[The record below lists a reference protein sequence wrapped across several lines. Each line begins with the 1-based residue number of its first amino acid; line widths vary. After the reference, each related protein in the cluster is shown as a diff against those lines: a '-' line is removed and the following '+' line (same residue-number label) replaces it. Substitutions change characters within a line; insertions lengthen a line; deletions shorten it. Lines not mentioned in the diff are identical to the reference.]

1 MSAKLG
7 AQSIGGKI
15 RNIMVGILI
24 GFLVIGFAIWG
35 INDVFS
41 PSAKN
46 SIAAIGDTEISGDEF
61 ETAFRRELENMG
73 RESGSTL
80 SHAEAFQQGVHSRVL
95 GGLIQQQVINV
106 DANDLGIGVNRKLA
120 RDEVSKIPVFVDELT
135 GKFSEQKYLSALAQN
150 RVTRAEFER
159 DVERDLRRAQTIPA
173 IVDGV
178 EAPKAFAELRYK
190 FLTEQRKARV
200 LTITRDAVAAPEDPD
215 DATLKSFIA
224 EREAA
229 FTAPEYRRVTMLRI
243 EDFDLTPD
251 ITVTEEELQAAFD
264 YKVELGELGSPE
276 TRSLVQMIAPN
287 QETAQKAAD
296 LLKTEQEPSVIASG
310 LGLIEPD
317 VYIDVVSTDIID
329 PETAKAAFE
338 MGDGEIKV
346 LLGSLGQWYAV
357 KVTGI
362 TPQVT
367 PDFSSMKDE
376 LTDTLKKEHA
386 QEKLYDL
393 TTDIETAMDE
403 GASLEEIATK
413 TGITLQSFDYVDR
426 LGQTQDGMK
435 MSGVAYLL
443 GVAEDDILL
452 TEIFTNDLGFETD
465 LFETSNGGYAAIRVD
480 DVINSVLKPFEEIK
494 DQSTAMWKT
503 LQIDTAINE
512 LMLETA
518 GKAQTG
524 TSLDDLAKEIGN
536 GATVEDV
543 ILVRSAPNDTLGPA
557 VQVGLLEAKVGDI
570 ERGQGAKPLTR
581 QIAELTTIVANA
593 DGLAG
598 QFADALQEQASNAV
612 RSDLQRAYQD
622 AVLAENPLQENPEKI
637 RSLLGL
643 DSGS

>member
-35 INDVFS
+35 INDVF
-41 PSAKN
+41 
-46 SIAAIGDTEISGDEF
+46 
-61 ETAFRRELENMG
+61 
-73 RESGSTL
+73 
-80 SHAEAFQQGVHSRVL
+80 
-95 GGLIQQQVINV
+95 
-106 DANDLGIGVNRKLA
+106 
-120 RDEVSKIPVFVDELT
+120 
-135 GKFSEQKYLSALAQN
+135 LSALAQN

-200 LTITRDAVAAPEDPD
+200 LTITRDAVAEPEDPD

-229 FTAPEYRRVTMLRI
+229 FTAPEYRRVMMLRI

-251 ITVTEEELQAAFD
+251 ITVTEDELQAAFD

-296 LLKTEQEPSVIASG
+296 LLKTEQEPSVISSG

-357 KVTGI
+357 KVTDI

-480 DVINSVLKPFEEIK
+480 DVINSALKPFEEIK

-536 GATVEDV
+536 GARVEDV

-570 ERGQGAKPLTR
+570 E
-581 QIAELTTIVANA
+581 
-593 DGLAG
+593 
-598 QFADALQEQASNAV
+598 
-612 RSDLQRAYQD
+612 
-622 AVLAENPLQENPEKI
+622 KI
-637 RSLLGL
+637 RKKLDPFLDLIAAANVWTKLSNTDGFHAGL
-643 DSGS
+643 

>member
-1 MSAKLG
+1 MSAKIS
-7 AQSIGGKI
+7 AQSVGAKI
-15 RNIMVGILI
+15 KALMVGVLI

-41 PSAKN
+41 PSSKN
-46 SIAAIGDTEISGDEF
+46 AIASIGKSEISGDAF
-61 ETAFRRELENMG
+61 ETAFRRELESMS

-106 DANDLGIGVNRKLA
+106 DADELGIGVNRKLA
-120 RDEVSKIPVFVDELT
+120 REEVSKIPVFIDELT
-135 GKFSEQKYLSALAQN
+135 GEFSEQKYTSALASN
-150 RVTRAEFER
+150 RISRADFEK

-200 LTITRDAVAAPEDPD
+200 LTLTRDAVPAPAEPD
-215 DATLKSFIA
+215 EATLKSFIT

-229 FTAPEYRRVTMLRI
+229 FTAPEYRRATLIRI

-251 ITVTEEELQAAFD
+251 ITVEEEELKAAFE

-276 TRSLVQMIAPN
+276 TRSLVQIISPD

-296 LLKTEQEPSVIASG
+296 LLKTDQDPEIIASG

-317 VYIDVVSTDIID
+317 VYFDVLESDIID
-329 PETAKAAFE
+329 PETAKASFSMVE
-338 MGDGEIKV
+338 GDIKV

-357 KVTGI
+357 KLTAI
-362 TPQVT
+362 TPQVI
-367 PDFSSMKDE
+367 PDLAEMKDE
-376 LTDTLKKEHA
+376 LTETLKKEHA

-393 TTDIETAMDE
+393 TTQIEDAMDD
-403 GASLEEIATK
+403 GASLEDIASQ
-413 TGITLQSFDYVDR
+413 TGITLQSFDYIDR
-426 LGQTQDGMK
+426 LGQTQDGMRL
-435 MSGVAYLL
+435 SGVAHLL
-443 GVAEDDILL
+443 GIAEDDVML
-452 TEIFTNDLGFETD
+452 TEIFTNELGYETD
-465 LFETSNGGYAAIRVD
+465 LFETTTGGWAAVRVD
-480 DVINSVLKPFEEIK
+480 DVIDSTLKPFEDIK
-494 DQSTAMWKT
+494 EQATAMWTT
-503 LQIDTAINE
+503 LQIDDAINE

-524 TSLDDLAKEIGN
+524 TSLDDLAKEIGD
-536 GATVEDV
+536 GARIADT
-543 ILVRSAPNDTLGPA
+543 ILVRSAPNDQIGPM
-557 VQVGLLEAKVGDI
+557 VTIGLLEGTVGDI
-570 ERGQGAKPLTR
+570 KRGQGAKPITR
-581 QIAELTTIVANA
+581 QVAELREIVANA

-598 QFADALQEQASNAV
+598 QFADVLQEQASVAV

-622 AVLAENPLQENPEKI
+622 AVLTENPLQENPDKI
-637 RSLLGL
+637 RSILGL
-643 DSGS
+643 DTGS

>member
-1 MSAKLG
+1 MSSKIG
-7 AQSIGGKI
+7 KQSIGSKI
-15 RNIMVGILI
+15 QAAMVGILI

-46 SIAAIGDTEISGDEF
+46 SIATIGKAEISGDEF
-61 ETAFRRELENMG
+61 ETAFRRELENMA
-73 RESGSTL
+73 RESGQSL
-80 SHAEAFQQGVHSRVL
+80 SNSEAYQQGVHSRVL

-106 DANDLGIGVNRKLA
+106 DADDLGIGVNRTLA
-120 RDEVSKIPVFVDELT
+120 REEVSQIPVFVDELT
-135 GKFSEQKYLSALAQN
+135 GKFSEQKYLGALAQN
-150 RVTRAEFER
+150 RITRSEFER
-159 DVERDLRRAQTIPA
+159 GVERDLRRAQTIPA

-200 LTITRDAVAAPEDPD
+200 MTLTRDAVAEPADPD
-215 DATLKSFIA
+215 EATLKSFIT

-229 FTAPEYRRVTMLRI
+229 FTAPEYRRVTLIRI

-251 ITVTEEELQAAFD
+251 IVVSEDELKSAFE
-264 YKVELGELGSPE
+264 YKVELGELGSGE
-276 TRSLVQMIAPN
+276 TRDVVQLVAPDK
-287 QETAQKAAD
+287 EAAEKAAE
-296 LLKTEQEPSVIASG
+296 LLKTDQDPAIIASG

-317 VYIDVVSTDIID
+317 IYVDVTAPDIID

-338 MGDGEIKV
+338 LADGEIKV

-357 KVTGI
+357 KVTSI
-362 TPQVT
+362 TPAVV
-367 PDFSSMKDE
+367 PDFDSLKEE
-376 LTDTLKKEHA
+376 LTETLKKEHA
-386 QEKLYDL
+386 QEKLYDI
-393 TTDIETAMDE
+393 TTQIEDAMDE
-403 GASLEEIATK
+403 GANLEEIAAK
-413 TGITLQSFDYVDR
+413 TGIPLQSFDYIDR
-426 LGQTQDGMK
+426 LGQTQNGVK
-435 MSGVAYLL
+435 MSGVAHLL

-452 TEIFTNDLGFETD
+452 REIFTNDLGYETD
-465 LFETSNGGYAAIRVD
+465 LFETSNGGWAAVRVD
-480 DVINSVLKPFEEIK
+480 QIIDSTVKPFDEIK
-494 DQSTAMWKT
+494 EQATAMWKT

-524 TSLDDLAKEIGN
+524 ETLDDLAAEIGS
-536 GATVEDV
+536 GASVEEV
-543 ILVRSAPNDTLGPA
+543 ILVRSAPNDQLGSA
-557 VQVGLLEAKVGDI
+557 VQVGLLEGKVGDI

-581 QIAELTTIVANA
+581 QIAKLTDIIANA

-598 QFADALQEQASNAV
+598 QFADALQEQASVAV

-622 AVLAENPLQENPEKI
+622 SVLAENPLKENPDKI

-643 DSGS
+643 DTGS

>member
-46 SIAAIGDTEISGDEF
+46 SIAAIGDAEISGDEF

-80 SHAEAFQQGVHSRVL
+80 SHEEAFQQGVHSRVL

-120 RDEVSKIPVFVDELT
+120 RDEVAKIPVFVDELT
-135 GKFSEQKYLSALAQN
+135 GKFSEQKYLTALAQN
-150 RVTRAEFER
+150 RITRAEFER

-178 EAPKAFAELRYK
+178 EAPKAFAEFRYK

-200 LTITRDAVAAPEDPD
+200 LTLNRDAVPAPAEPD
-215 DATLKSFIA
+215 EATLKSFITD
-224 EREAA
+224 REAA
-229 FTAPEYRRVTMLRI
+229 FTAPEFRRVTMIRI
-243 EDFDLTPD
+243 EDFDLTPN
-251 ITVTEEELQAAFD
+251 IEVTEEELQSAFD

-276 TRSLVQMIAPN
+276 TRSVVQLIAPN
-287 QETAQKAAD
+287 QETAQKAAE
-296 LLKTEQEPSVIASG
+296 LLKTDQEPSVIASG

-317 VYIDVVSTDIID
+317 IYADVLQEDIID

-338 MGDGEIKV
+338 MSNQEIKV

-357 KVTGI
+357 KITGI
-362 TPQVT
+362 TAQVT
-367 PDFSSMKDE
+367 PDFNAMKSE

-393 TTDIETAMDE
+393 TTQIETAMDE
-403 GASLEEIATK
+403 GASLEEIASR
-413 TGITLQSFDYVDR
+413 TGITLQSFDYIDR
-426 LGQTQDGMK
+426 LGQTQDGLK

-443 GVAEDDILL
+443 GIAEDDVLL

-480 DVINSVLKPFEEIK
+480 DVIDSVVKPFEEIK
-494 DQSTAMWKT
+494 EQATAMWKT
-503 LQIDTAINE
+503 LEIDTAINE

-524 TSLDDLAKEIGN
+524 VSLDELTEEIGD
-536 GATVEDV
+536 GASVSDV
-543 ILVRSAPNDTLGPA
+543 ILVRSAPNDQLGA
-557 VQVGLLEAKVGDI
+557 TVQVGLLEGKVGDI

-581 QIAELTTIVANA
+581 QIAKLTTIVANA

-622 AVLAENPLQENPEKI
+622 AVLAEYPLQENPDKI

>member
-1 MSAKLG
+1 MSAKL
-7 AQSIGGKI
+7 ATQSIGGKI

-46 SIAAIGDTEISGDEF
+46 SIASIGKAEISGDEF
-61 ETAFRRELENMG
+61 EAAFRRELENLG
-73 RESGSTL
+73 RESGATL
-80 SHAEAFQQGVHSRVL
+80 SHAEAFQQGIHSRVL
-95 GGLIQQQVINV
+95 GGLIQQKVINV
-106 DANDLGIGVNRKLA
+106 DADDLGIGVNRNLA
-120 RDEVSKIPVFVDELT
+120 REEVSKIPVFIDELT

-150 RVTRAEFER
+150 RITRTEFER

-178 EAPKAFAELRYK
+178 EAPKAYAELRYK

-200 LTITRDAVAAPEDPD
+200 LTLTRDAVPAPAEPD
-215 DATLKSFIA
+215 DETLKSFIA

-229 FTAPEYRRVTMLRI
+229 FTAPEYRRVTMIRI

-251 ITVTEEELQAAFD
+251 IAVEDDELQAAFE

-276 TRSLVQMIAPN
+276 TRDVVQIVAPTK
-287 QETAQKAAD
+287 EDAEKAAE
-296 LLKTEQEPSVIASG
+296 LLKTDQDPTVVASG
-310 LGLIEPD
+310 LGLE
-317 VYIDVVSTDIID
+317 IDSYTEASRDDIVD
-329 PETAKAAFE
+329 PETSKAAYD
-338 MGDGEIKV
+338 MGDGEIRV

-362 TPQVT
+362 TEQVV
-367 PDFSSMKDE
+367 PDLGEMKDE
-376 LTDTLKKEHA
+376 LTETLKKEHA

-393 TTDIETAMDE
+393 TTQIESAMDE
-403 GASLEEIATK
+403 GLTLEEIAASV
-413 TGITLQSFDYVDR
+413 GVPLQSLDFIDR
-426 LGQTQDGMK
+426 LGQTQDGVK

-443 GVAEDDILL
+443 GVAEDDTLL
-452 TEIFTNDLGFETD
+452 TEIFVNDLGYETD
-465 LFETSNGGYAAIRVD
+465 LFETSNGGWAAIRVD
-480 DVINSVLKPFEEIK
+480 DIIDSTLKPFEDTR
-494 DQSTAMWKT
+494 DQAAAMWKT
-503 LQIDTAINE
+503 LQIDDAINE

-518 GKAQTG
+518 SKAQTG
-524 TSLDDLAKEIGN
+524 TSLDDLAKEIGD
-536 GATVEDV
+536 GATVTET
-543 ILVRSAPNDTLGPA
+543 ILVRSAPNDELGPT
-557 VQVGLLEAKVGDI
+557 VQVGLLEGELGDI
-570 ERGQGAKPLTR
+570 KRGQGSKPLTR
-581 QIAELTTIVANA
+581 QIAELTAIVANA

-598 QFADALQEQASNAV
+598 QFADALQEQASVAV

-622 AVLAENPLQENPEKI
+622 AVIAENPLQENPDKI